1 MLKIKIKSYLYAS
14 SYIVVIFPIITLI
27 FSVTYTN
34 TPYLTGFLTELSSSL
49 NDFPLSDLEFINS
62 CPKEKHTLDLF
73 TIPESVQGCA
83 CLNLTYEYRQV
94 NKEIVFRGKCN
105 KNNTLNGCIS
115 ISNYSSVNLK
125 KWHSNIFCS
134 KKYKKE
140 INGYKHYFQN
150 SILKG
155 ENCSE
160 GYKNCGKL
168 DDMDNYLCLPINE
181 SCPINDIKILDER
194 NDNLTDY
201 ESYKIGG
208 KYLYFTNT
216 STESPIITKLKTAE
230 GKLCHGR
237 GYYHTDYPQFILDS
251 NFEIYGCRYEIQNT
265 LYDESIEKLD
275 IITKDEL
282 YKDNGIDMFSR
293 YNDSCE
299 YPYFSLNADIF
310 LYPKRYIGFNKQCL
324 KENNL
329 NIDDKIF
336 KPENINIINESLLKN
351 RTQHSILIWISI
363 AAIDFYLMTCFFI
376 DIDEDNTFLNFYIW
390 SAITL
395 PFYLAMNIVAIIG
408 LAAISN
414 IKKYP
419 LCNDEMTN
427 LKIEL
432 FNNKSRNMLL
442 NTLGLFIIIN
452 GQLILTIV
460 LYLLKRRKILRN
472 TNNIDDSHSTNF
484 MESISKFSQDSP
496 ILTERTN
503 KSE

>member
-1 MLKIKIKSYLYAS
+1 
-14 SYIVVIFPIITLI
+14 
-27 FSVTYTN
+27 
-34 TPYLTGFLTELSSSL
+34 
-49 NDFPLSDLEFINS
+49 
-62 CPKEKHTLDLF
+62 
-73 TIPESVQGCA
+73 
-83 CLNLTYEYRQV
+83 
-94 NKEIVFRGKCN
+94 
-105 KNNTLNGCIS
+105 
-115 ISNYSSVNLK
+115 
-125 KWHSNIFCS
+125 
-134 KKYKKE
+134 
-140 INGYKHYFQN
+140 
-150 SILKG
+150 
-155 ENCSE
+155 
-160 GYKNCGKL
+160 
-168 DDMDNYLCLPINE
+168 MDNYLCIPKNE
-181 SCPINDIKILDER
+181 SCPVNDIKILDER

-201 ESYKIGG
+201 ESYKFGD

-216 STESPIITKLKTAE
+216 STERPIITKLKTAE

-324 KENNL
+324 KENNI

-336 KPENINIINESLLKN
+336 KHENINIINESLLKN
-351 RTQHSILIWISI
+351 RNQHSILIWISI
-363 AAIDFYLMTCFFI
+363 AAFDFYLMTCFFI

-432 FNNKSRNMLL
+432 FNNKSRIMLL
-442 NTLGLFIIIN
+442 NTLGLFIIVN
-452 GQLILTIV
+452 GQLILTII

>member
-1 MLKIKIKSYLYAS
+1 
-14 SYIVVIFPIITLI
+14 
-27 FSVTYTN
+27 
-34 TPYLTGFLTELSSSL
+34 
-49 NDFPLSDLEFINS
+49 
-62 CPKEKHTLDLF
+62 
-73 TIPESVQGCA
+73 
-83 CLNLTYEYRQV
+83 LNLTYEYKQV

-125 KWHSNIFCS
+125 KWHSNIFCG
-134 KKYKKE
+134 KKYSKE

-150 SILKG
+150 SVLKG

-160 GYKNCGKL
+160 GYKKCGKL
-168 DDMDNYLCLPINE
+168 DDMDNYLCIPKNE
-181 SCPINDIKILDER
+181 SCPVNDIKILDER

-201 ESYKIGG
+201 ESYKIGD

-251 NFEIYGCRYEIQNT
+251 NFEIYGCRYEIQNN

-351 RTQHSILIWISI
+351 RNQHSILIWISI
-363 AAIDFYLMTCFFI
+363 AAFDFYLMTCFFI

-432 FNNKSRNMLL
+432 FNNKSRKMLL

-452 GQLILTIV
+452 GQLVLTIV

-472 TNNIDDSHSTNF
+472 TNNIDDAHSSNM
-484 MESISKFSQDSP
+484 MERVSKLSQDSP
-496 ILTERTN
+496 IMTERSN
-503 KSE
+503 KSEL

>member
-34 TPYLTGFLTELSSSL
+34 TPYLTGFLTELSNSL
-49 NDFPLSDLEFINS
+49 NDYPLSDLEFINS

-83 CLNLTYEYRQV
+83 CLNLTYEYKQV
-94 NKEIVFRGKCN
+94 NKELVFRGKCN

-125 KWHSNIFCS
+125 KWHSNIFCG

-140 INGYKHYFQN
+140 EINGYKYFFQN
-150 SILKG
+150 SVLKG

-160 GYKNCGKL
+160 GYKKCGKL
-168 DDMDNYLCLPINE
+168 DDMDNYLCIPKNE
-181 SCPINDIKILDER
+181 SCPVNDIKILDER

-201 ESYKIGG
+201 ESYKFGD

-216 STESPIITKLKTAE
+216 STERPIITKLKTAE

-336 KPENINIINESLLKN
+336 KHEIINIINESLLKN
-351 RTQHSILIWISI
+351 RNQHSILIWISI
-363 AAIDFYLMTCFFI
+363 AAFDFYLMTCFFI

-419 LCNDEMTN
+419 FCHDEMTN

-432 FNNKSRNMLL
+432 FNNKSRIMFL
-442 NTLGLFIIIN
+442 NTLALFIIIN
-452 GQLILTIV
+452 GQLALTIILYFTHSDLFV
-460 LYLLKRRKILRN
+460 LSVRIG
-472 TNNIDDSHSTNF
+472 
-484 MESISKFSQDSP
+484 ES
-496 ILTERTN
+496 
-503 KSE
+503 